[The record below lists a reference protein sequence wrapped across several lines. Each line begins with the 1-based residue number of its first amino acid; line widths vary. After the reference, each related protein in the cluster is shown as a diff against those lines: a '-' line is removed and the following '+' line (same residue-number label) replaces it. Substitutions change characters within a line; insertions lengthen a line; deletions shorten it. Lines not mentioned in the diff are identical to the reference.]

1 MAPRPPTP
9 PTKHPAAIGFALVV
23 GAGVGAA
30 VHYASTA
37 APSSTTVVQDPD
49 RVGPAGSAD
58 ADYRQLARSGLR
70 RVGHRHPNLPR
81 PTGFFYGAVRSGK
94 RAADEVHRALSG

>member
-37 APSSTTVVQDPD
+37 APSSTTVVQTLTVSAPP
-49 RVGPAGSAD
+49 GQLTPTIGS
-58 ADYRQLARSGLR
+58 
-70 RVGHRHPNLPR
+70 
-81 PTGFFYGAVRSGK
+81 
-94 RAADEVHRALSG
+94 